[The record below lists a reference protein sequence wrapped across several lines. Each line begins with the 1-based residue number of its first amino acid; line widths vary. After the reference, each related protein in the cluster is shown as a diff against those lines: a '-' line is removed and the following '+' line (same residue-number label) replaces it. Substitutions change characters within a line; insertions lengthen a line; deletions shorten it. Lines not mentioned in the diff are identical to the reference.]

1 MEKRTL
7 RTTPVLQSY
16 LSEWPGVTQV
26 FQLHRVRQLRDKV
39 EEETVYGI
47 SSLPVGV
54 ADARR
59 FQELVRGFGLGP
71 ALDLDPCGLGFDPR
85 ICPLCSAQN
94 GAIPGV
100 MWFCPHHAGSIFF
113 LPADGTFHD

>member
-1 MEKRTL
+1 MNPKAPWL
-7 RTTPVLQSY
+7 LLGAVLALTGSAGI
-16 LSEWPGVTQV
+16 LLATEALATKGHERQV
-26 FQLHRVRQLRDKV
+26 
-39 EEETVYGI
+39 
-47 SSLPVGV
+47 
-54 ADARR
+54 

-113 LPADGTFHD
+113 YRPMGPFMTEEAGSDALVP